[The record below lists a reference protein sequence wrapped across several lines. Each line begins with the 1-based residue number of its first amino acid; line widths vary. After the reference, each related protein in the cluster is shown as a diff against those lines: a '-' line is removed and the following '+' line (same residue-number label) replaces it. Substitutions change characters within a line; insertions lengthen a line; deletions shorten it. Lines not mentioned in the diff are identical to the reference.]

1 MCSQLAKKVWYLL
14 LLVSL
19 SCGSKNSTPISTYK
33 VTEGE
38 FIINVVETGE
48 LKATRSTMIS
58 APAVSW
64 NFGDLKITK
73 LIDEGTA
80 VQQGDTLVQFD
91 QAEVQKA
98 IIDANAELEIARA
111 DYAKTEANQRS
122 KIEDLEAD
130 LKMVEISFE
139 VSKLELEQ
147 AFYESDIRKKE
158 IQLQLDQAEISLN
171 KARTEIENQKQVHHE
186 ELRKLKLKIDQLE
199 LNLKDAHDTLRKLTV
214 TAPNNGLVIIEENW
228 MSDTKWQVGD
238 QPFSGW
244 PLMSIPDLSEIKAEA
259 QINEVDISK
268 IKLNQTVRIKLD
280 ASPDTTFTGKV
291 ISVASLA
298 REKDRKSKVKVFPIE
313 ILIDGIHKLL
323 MPGMTVSCEIVVEKI
338 PKVIFIPIE
347 GFFKK
352 DEKNIAYI
360 ARGTSYKPREIKIGV
375 ANNDFVVIEQGLKP
389 GETITLGDPSRMQP
403 TSKTE
408 KEKEAK

>member
-1 MCSQLAKKVWYLL
+1 MCSPIAKKVWYLL
-14 LLVSL
+14 LWISL
-19 SCGSKNSTPISTYK
+19 SCGSKNSTPISTYQ

-38 FIINVVETGE
+38 FVINVVETGE
-48 LKATRSTMIS
+48 LKATRSIMIS
-58 APAVSW
+58 APAISW

-73 LIDEGTA
+73 LIDDGTA
-80 VQQGDTLVQFD
+80 VQQGDTLVEFD

-98 IIDANAELEIARA
+98 IIDANAELEIAKA
-111 DYAKTEANQRS
+111 DYAKNEANQNS

-130 LKMVEISFE
+130 LKMAEISFE

-171 KARTEIENQKQVHHE
+171 KARNEIENQKQVHRE

-228 MSDTKWQVGD
+228 MSDTKWQVSD

-244 PLMSIPDLSEIKAEA
+244 PLMSLPDLSEIKAEA

-268 IKLNQTVRIKLD
+268 IKLNQPVRLKLD

-291 ISVASLA
+291 VMVATLA
-298 REKDRKSKVKVFPIE
+298 KEKDRKSKVKVFPIE

-323 MPGMTVSCEIVVEKI
+323 MPGMTVSCEIVVDKI
-338 PKVIFIPIE
+338 PKAIFIPIE

-352 DEKNIAYI
+352 DEKNIVYI

-375 ANNDFVVIEQGLKP
+375 ANNDFIVIEQGLKP
-389 GETITLGDPSRMQP
+389 GETIALGDPSQASA

-408 KEKEAK
+408 KKKGA